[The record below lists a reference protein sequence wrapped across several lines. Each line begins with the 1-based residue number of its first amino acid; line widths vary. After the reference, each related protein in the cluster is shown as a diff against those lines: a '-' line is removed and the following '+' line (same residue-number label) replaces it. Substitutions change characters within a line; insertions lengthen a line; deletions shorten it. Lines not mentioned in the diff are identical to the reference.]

1 MRSRRVM
8 GSRRALSGERGVTL
22 VMMALMMFLILGM
35 SALVVDYGMIKAS
48 KAEAQ
53 RAMDAAAL
61 AGASA
66 FLVPD
71 PATDY
76 VALAEERAHEFA
88 HKHAVRTL
96 PIIEGED
103 SVTVDLA
110 ERTVKVEW
118 YRSNLPLWFANVFGS
133 STMGLR
139 ASATARASQSGTVN
153 CLKPVALPDM
163 WQNNNNTADPGKG
176 KNPVP
181 TLEDQNANGLWD
193 YVDVNS
199 NGILDPGEME
209 PWTFNDG
216 DVYDPATTG
225 YGKELRDGL
234 GSGYISKTRDYG
246 RQVLVQT

>member
-1 MRSRRVM
+1 MRSR
-8 GSRRALSGERGVTL
+8 GDKDSRRALSGERGVTL
-22 VMMALMMFLILGM
+22 VMMALMLFLVLGM

-66 FLVPD
+66 FLIPD

-76 VALAEERAHEFA
+76 VAVAEERAHEFA
-88 HKHAVRTL
+88 HKHAVRRV
-96 PIIEGED
+96 PITEGED

-110 ERTVKVEW
+110 EKTVKVDW
-118 YRSNLPLWFANVFGS
+118 YRSDLPLWFANIFGS
-133 STMGLR
+133 PTMGLR
-139 ASATARASQSGTVN
+139 ASATARASQSGTAK
-153 CLKPVALPDM
+153 CLKPVALPDI

-176 KNPVP
+176 AKPKPV
-181 TLEDQNANGLWD
+181 LEDQNANGLWD

-216 DVYDPATTG
+216 DVYDPPTTG
-225 YGKELRDGL
+225 YGTTSRDAL
-234 GSGYISKTRDYG
+234 GSGYI
-246 RQVLVQT
+246 